1 MQITI
6 LGAGSIIP
14 DPIQYR
20 KRSYSAIL
28 VELGKEKLLFD
39 IGPGTLAKIHSL
51 GINT

>member
-14 DPIQYR
+14 VPIQYR
-20 KRSYSAIL
+20 KRSNSAIL

-39 IGPGTLAKIHSL
+39 CRRARCENASP
-51 GINT
+51 